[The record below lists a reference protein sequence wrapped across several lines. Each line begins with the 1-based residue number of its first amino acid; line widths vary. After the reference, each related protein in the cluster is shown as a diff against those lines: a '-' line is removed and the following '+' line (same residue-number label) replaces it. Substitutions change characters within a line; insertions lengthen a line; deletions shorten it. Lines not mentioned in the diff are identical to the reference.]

1 MAAPGTADKIGQAG
15 ATVRDAAQSAGRE
28 GWQGLQPVL
37 DFALIRTTGFS
48 LTVGGLLAALLAI
61 LVALGLSM
69 MLRRALARYARHNEN
84 VDRAGLYTVTRLL
97 HYVLLAIGILFALE
111 FAGLPI
117 TRFALFAG
125 VIGVGLGFG
134 LQTLFANFIS
144 GLVLLFGK
152 SLKVGDFVEL
162 ESDVRG
168 EVHDIKMLATRIVT
182 NDNIDILVPNA
193 EFVSGRVVNWT
204 YREVWRRLRV
214 PFGVAYGSDKEL
226 VKKAALEAA
235 AQVPFTLDLDG
246 KRKPQ
251 VWLVAFGD
259 SSLEFELVVWL
270 NAEATKRPSAVK
282 AAYLWALDSA
292 LCKYGIEI
300 PFPQQDLHIR
310 SLFGRRNDAGL
321 AAWRGEDPG
330 AIDEASGDAASE
342 AASEALES
350 VGARERMRLTSND
363 ALLDVEREI
372 AQDEAK
378 GRAQRQ
384 PEFDDSND
392 ESTGSDTRR

>member
-1 MAAPGTADKIGQAG
+1 MAAPGTADRIEQAG

-37 DFALIRTTGFS
+37 DFALIRTSGFS
-48 LTVGGLLAALLAI
+48 LTVGGLLAAVLAI

-69 MLRRALARYARHNEN
+69 LLRRALARYGEHQEK
-84 VDRAGLYTVTRLL
+84 VDAAGLYTVSRLL

-125 VIGVGLGFG
+125 AIGVGLGFG
-134 LQTLFANFIS
+134 LQSLFANFIS

-168 EVHDIKMLATRIVT
+168 EVRDIKMLSTRIVT
-182 NDNIDILVPNA
+182 NDNIDILVPNS
-193 EFVSGRVVNWT
+193 EFVTGRVVNWT
-204 YREVWRRLRV
+204 YRDVWRRLRV

-226 VKKAALEAA
+226 VKKAAIEAA
-235 AQVPFTLDLDG
+235 AQVPFTLDLEG

-259 SSLEFELVVWL
+259 SSLDFELVVWL
-270 NAEATKRPSAVK
+270 NADATKRPSAVQ
-282 AAYLWALDSA
+282 AAYLWALETA
-292 LCKYGIEI
+292 LHKYRIEI
-300 PFPQQDLHIR
+300 PFPQRDLHIR
-310 SLFGRRNDAGL
+310 SMFGRRG
-321 AAWRGEDPG
+321 
-330 AIDEASGDAASE
+330 DEALSAWQGGQENGGGTDEHADAATALGRSE
-342 AASEALES
+342 REALS
-350 VGARERMRLTSND
+350 SND
-363 ALLDVEREI
+363 AEQDVRQQI
-372 AQDEAK
+372 AEDAAAEDA
-378 GRAQRQ
+378 AQA
-384 PEFDDSND
+384 ND
-392 ESTGSDTRR
+392 PAARK